1 MHIDGRKVS
10 KGLTEQ
16 RIIDALAPGY
26 RLIRVNWKKQK
37 IHVVNG
43 FGNVKIVSFAGVAQ

>member
-1 MHIDGRKVS
+1 MHVEGRKVS

-16 RIIDALAPGY
+16 RIIDALEPGY
-26 RLIRVNWKKQK
+26 HLIRVNWKKRR

-43 FGNVKIVSFAGVAQ
+43 FGTVKVIALGSVAR